1 MYYLLLI
8 IPIFIFYPL
17 YLIDFIATII
27 TNIFCFCK
35 NINRYK
41 TAKNNIKKVFPEL
54 SELQRSKIIYSSTK
68 VTIMNI
74 MIGLMGKL
82 LYKFTYFRNSVEFNI
97 PNSFYNDISTNGVLL
112 LGCHNSL
119 WYSTLIFIGEYCK
132 RNFLIVIIYKKYV
145 NNLLYPKNFYKNMKF
160 SNKNDPNSINLLNLS
175 RKEILIMLCDQHSGS
190 GYSNINFLN
199 HQVKFHK
206 GPEIIQKK
214 TKRIIWILNHS
225 YRNYK
230 IYINIYKMNL
240 DSNKSI
246 TQNIADEFNKIILN
260 NPNEYLWMYNR
271 FK

>member
-1 MYYLLLI
+1 MYYILLI
-8 IPIFIFYPL
+8 IPIFIFYPI

-27 TNIFCFCK
+27 TTIFCFCK
-35 NINRYK
+35 KSKYYLNIVNNLDNVFTELPLK
-41 TAKNNIKKVFPEL
+41 EKN
-54 SELQRSKIIYSSTK
+54 KILYSSTK

-74 MIGLMGKL
+74 IIGLLGRL

-97 PNSFYNDISTNGVLL
+97 PNNFYNDISTNGVLL

-119 WYSTLIFIGEYCK
+119 WYTGLILLGEYCK
-132 RNFLIVIIYKKYV
+132 RNFLIVTIYKKYI
-145 NNLLYPKNFYKNMKF
+145 NNLLYPKNFYKNIQF

-175 RKEILIMLCDQHSGS
+175 RKEIIIMLCDQHSRS
-190 GYSNINFLN
+190 GYSNINFLK

-206 GPEIIQKK
+206 GPEIIQKE
-214 TKRIIWILNHS
+214 TNRDIWIVNLN
-225 YRNYK
+225 YKNYK
-230 IYINIYKMNL
+230 IFLNIYKLNL
-240 DSNKSI
+240 DSNKST